1 MLLNIPCVPAL
12 NLTASD
18 ELAEPSPII
27 DTLFKVGLE
36 NIPVALLK
44 SVL

>member
-1 MLLNIPCVPAL
+1 MLLNKPCVPAL
-12 NLTASD
+12 NLTASE
-18 ELAEPSPII
+18 ELAEPSPTIV
-27 DTLFKVGLE
+27 TLFTVGLE